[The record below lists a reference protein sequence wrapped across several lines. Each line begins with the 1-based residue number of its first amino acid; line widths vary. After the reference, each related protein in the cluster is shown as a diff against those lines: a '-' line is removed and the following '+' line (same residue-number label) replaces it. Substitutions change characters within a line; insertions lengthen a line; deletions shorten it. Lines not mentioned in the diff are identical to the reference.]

1 MHKTMPEGND
11 TLSTGDGEKAP
22 GGKKKLII
30 IIAAVV
36 LVLLI
41 GGGAA
46 FFFLSGDDAEGAAEA
61 GNVEEV
67 VEPVVAN
74 YVPMPRPIVF
84 NVLEGTRDRT
94 VQIKVQLM
102 VMDESSEALVRK
114 HVPLLESTLVSV
126 FSAASADQLR
136 SPQGKNE
143 LRVTALEELNKATM
157 LVEKRA
163 LIHTVL
169 FTGFVLQ

>member
-1 MHKTMPEGND
+1 MPEGNAIED
-11 TLSTGDGEKAP
+11 EEGKAP
-22 GGKKKLII
+22 TSKKKLII
-30 IIAAVV
+30 IISAVV

-41 GGGAA
+41 AGGAA
-46 FFFLSGDDAEGAAEA
+46 FFFLSGNDAENADTTESEKT
-61 GNVEEV
+61 EEV
-67 VEPVVAN
+67 VEEINAN

-102 VMDESSEALVRK
+102 VMDKSSEALARK

-126 FSAASADQLR
+126 FSAASVEQLR

-143 LRVTALEELNKATM
+143 LRETALTELNKATT

>member
-1 MHKTMPEGND
+1 MPEGNP
-11 TLSTGDGEKAP
+11 TEGEEGKAP
-22 GGKKKLII
+22 ASKKKLII
-30 IIAAVV
+30 IISAIV

-46 FFFLSGDDAEGAAEA
+46 FFLMSGDDAE
-61 GNVEEV
+61 NVDATDAVKTEEV
-67 VEPVVAN
+67 VEEVNAN

-84 NVLEGTRDRT
+84 NVLDGTRDRT

-102 VMDESSEALVRK
+102 VMDKSSEALTRK

-126 FSAASADQLR
+126 FSAAPIEQLR
-136 SPQGKNE
+136 SPQGKSE
-143 LRVTALEELNKATM
+143 LRETALTELNKATT

>member
-1 MHKTMPEGND
+1 MPEGNA
-11 TLSTGDGEKAP
+11 TAEEEGKAP
-22 GGKKKLII
+22 ASKKKLII
-30 IIAAVV
+30 IISAIV

-41 GGGAA
+41 AGGAA
-46 FFFLSGDDAEGAAEA
+46 FFFLSGDDAENVDGAESEKVA
-61 GNVEEV
+61 EV
-67 VEPVVAN
+67 VEEISAN

-102 VMDESSEALVRK
+102 VMDKSSEALARK

-126 FSAASADQLR
+126 FSAASVEQLR

-143 LRVTALEELNKATM
+143 LRETALTELNKATT

>member
-1 MHKTMPEGND
+1 MPEGNA
-11 TLSTGDGEKAP
+11 TAEEEGKAP
-22 GGKKKLII
+22 ASKKKLII
-30 IIAAVV
+30 IISAVV

-41 GGGAA
+41 AGGVA
-46 FFFLSGDDAEGAAEA
+46 FFLFSGSDADTADSEKAQ
-61 GNVEEV
+61 EV
-67 VEPVVAN
+67 VEEINAN

-102 VMDESSEALVRK
+102 VMDKNSEALARK

-126 FSAASADQLR
+126 FSAASVEQLR

-143 LRVTALEELNKATM
+143 LRETALVELNKATT

>member
-1 MHKTMPEGND
+1 MPEGNAIEEEE
-11 TLSTGDGEKAP
+11 GKAP
-22 GGKKKLII
+22 ASKKKLII
-30 IIAAVV
+30 IISAVV

-41 GGGAA
+41 AGGAA
-46 FFFLSGDDAEGAAEA
+46 FFFLSGNDAENADTTESEKT
-61 GNVEEV
+61 EEV
-67 VEPVVAN
+67 VEEINAN

-102 VMDESSEALVRK
+102 VMDKSSEALARK

-126 FSAASADQLR
+126 FSAASVEQLR

-143 LRVTALEELNKATM
+143 LRETALTELNKATT